1 MTVQEEVEKGEGGK
15 GLGVGAKITWP
26 VYYQRAPLQL
36 NFDLSAGWKSCG
48 IPGVKLDKETA
59 DSEACDRSLSEHGGG
74 KNGHVTRS
82 AIAELLPSIH
92 THTLSLFPY
101 PLPLVRMH
109 AHTDT
114 FFNTR
119 TNIFSPITSNMQDT
133 HARTHKHAGAHT
145 HACAHEYTDITLI
158 HIKARTHTITQYTN
172 NHRHI
177 KVAFLE

>member
-92 THTLSLFPY
+92 THTLYCLTHSHLFACTHALTHSLT
-101 PLPLVRMH
+101 H
-109 AHTDT
+109 AHT
-114 FFNTR
+114 FF
-119 TNIFSPITSNMQDT
+119 PDYM
-133 HARTHKHAGAHT
+133 
-145 HACAHEYTDITLI
+145 
-158 HIKARTHTITQYTN
+158 
-172 NHRHI
+172 
-177 KVAFLE
+177 